1 MDHTSRAFD
10 DELLGLTSRIQEMG
24 DLARHLFENAITALR
39 TGDVS
44 LGQRAVHQDLS
55 IDQMQ
60 IEIEDLAIL
69 IIARRQPVASDLRHV
84 IACMRMAS
92 DLERV
97 GDLAKSIA
105 ARVTSENNALSQ
117 MAISSSLKRLA
128 AAVQKQLS
136 RVLIAFD
143 RLDAEA
149 AEAVRLGD
157 VKIDELYNALFREL
171 LTYMMEDAR
180 SIGQCTNLLFCA
192 KNLERIGDHAT
203 NLAENIQYALTG
215 RQPLAARPKG
225 DTVTGLP

>member
-1 MDHTSRAFD
+1 MDHISRAFD

-24 DLARHLFENAITALR
+24 DLARHLFENAVTALR
-39 TGDVS
+39 TGDVA
-44 LGQRAVHQDLS
+44 LAQRAVNQDRS

-60 IEIEDLAIL
+60 YEIEDLAIR
-69 IIARRQPVASDLRHV
+69 IIARRQPVADDLRHV

-105 ARVTSENNALSQ
+105 ARVTSENNALSD
-117 MAISSSLKRLA
+117 MAISATLKRLA
-128 AAVQKQLS
+128 SAVQKQLS
-136 RVLIAFD
+136 KVLTAFD
-143 RLDAEA
+143 RLDAET
-149 AEAVRLGD
+149 AEEVRLGD

-203 NLAENIQYALTG
+203 NLAETIQYALTG
-215 RQPLAARPKG
+215 RHALDARPKG
-225 DTVTGLP
+225 DTVTGLS